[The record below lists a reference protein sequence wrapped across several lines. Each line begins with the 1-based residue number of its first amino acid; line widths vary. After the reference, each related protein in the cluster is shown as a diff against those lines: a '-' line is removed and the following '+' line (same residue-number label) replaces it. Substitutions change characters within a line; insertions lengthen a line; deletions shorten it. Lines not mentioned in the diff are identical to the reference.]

1 MDAIKKFLG
10 VIWLV
15 LAPVLV
21 IMMIRQFAIEIPE
34 LEKAIAAGKKP
45 ASEMQ
50 STYIFWIITI
60 TIFVPIATGLAL
72 FGYYALKDEYKQIA
86 TSSAEL

>member
-1 MDAIKKFLG
+1 MDAIKKILG
-10 VIWLV
+10 VVWLV
-15 LAPVLV
+15 LAPTLVL
-21 IMMIRQFAIEIPE
+21 MMIRQFVIEIPE
-34 LEKAIAAGKKP
+34 LEKAIADGKKP

-60 TIFVPIATGLAL
+60 TIFVPIATGLGL
-72 FGYYALKDEYKQIA
+72 FGYYALKNEYKQIA

>member
-10 VIWLV
+10 VLWML
-15 LAPVLV
+15 LAPALV
-21 IMMIRQFAIEIPE
+21 IMMIRQFIIEIPE
-34 LEKAIAAGKKP
+34 LEKAIAEGKKP
-45 ASEMQ
+45 ASELQ
-50 STYIFWIITI
+50 SAYIFWIITI
-60 TIFVPIATGLAL
+60 TIFVPIATGLGL